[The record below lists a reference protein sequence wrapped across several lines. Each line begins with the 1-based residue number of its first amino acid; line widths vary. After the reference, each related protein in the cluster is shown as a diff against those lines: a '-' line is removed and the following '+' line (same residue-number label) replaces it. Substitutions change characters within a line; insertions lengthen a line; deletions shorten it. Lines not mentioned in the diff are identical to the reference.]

1 MSCSEGTNMPRQRRL
16 PADLRE
22 KKSVIVTGGT
32 YGIGRGISLGLS
44 RRRYGVVAFG
54 VSVRQPGSLA
64 ENATESLK
72 SEARKLGLQL
82 DVLEADVSKV
92 ADVQRVIE
100 FSLHRYGVI
109 NGLVNNAAIGPL
121 GNILETPEEL
131 WDRIIDVNLKGMY
144 LACKAVLPNMI
155 QHGGGS
161 IVNIGSGA
169 GWGKPNM
176 LAYAASKGGVFALSA
191 SLAYDHFRDHVRVN
205 TVVPGGGGIVTG
217 MSLGRVG
224 GDLEKLSRGGS
235 GTVAG
240 RSAEPS
246 DVEAA
251 VAFLLSDEA
260 AAISGTVID
269 VGCFSHQGGPIPARS
284 TVLSALGESET
295 TKSESRQGN
304 VPVASARSKSRSKG

>member
-1 MSCSEGTNMPRQRRL
+1 M
-16 PADLRE
+16 
-22 KKSVIVTGGT
+22 KSIIVTGGT
-32 YGIGRGISLGLS
+32 YGIGKGISLGLS
-44 RRRYGVVAFG
+44 RRGYGVVAFG
-54 VSVRQPGSLA
+54 VSGGEPGSLG
-64 ENATESLK
+64 ENATEKLRT
-72 SEARKLGLQL
+72 EARELGLLL
-82 DVLEADVSKV
+82 DALEADVSKT
-92 ADVQRVIE
+92 ADVLRVVE
-100 FSLHRYGVI
+100 FTLQKYGRI
-109 NGLVNNAAIGPL
+109 DFLVNNAAIGPL

-144 LACKAVLPNMI
+144 LCCKAVLPNMI
-155 QHGGGS
+155 RQGGGS

-191 SLAYDHFRDHVRVN
+191 SLAYDHFRDHIRVN

-217 MSLGRVG
+217 MSLGRAG
-224 GDLEKLSRGGS
+224 GDLEKLTRGAS

-240 RSAEPS
+240 RSAQPA

-269 VGCFSHQGGPIPARS
+269 VGCFSHQGGPIP
-284 TVLSALGESET
+284 
-295 TKSESRQGN
+295 
-304 VPVASARSKSRSKG
+304 SKSVPAVSKG